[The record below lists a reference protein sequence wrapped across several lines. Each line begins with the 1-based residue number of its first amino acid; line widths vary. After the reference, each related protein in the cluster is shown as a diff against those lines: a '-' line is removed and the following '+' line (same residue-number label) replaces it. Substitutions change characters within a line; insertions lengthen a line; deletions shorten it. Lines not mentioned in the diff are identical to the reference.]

1 MSVAC
6 PSKPADNWW
15 IRIFAFGNADLLPE
29 VPPARSRALT
39 DTATPTQVVR
49 MSGFTNC
56 IAS

>member
-15 IRIFAFGNADLLPE
+15 IRIFAFGSAALFPV

-39 DTATPTQVVR
+39 DTATPTQVVW